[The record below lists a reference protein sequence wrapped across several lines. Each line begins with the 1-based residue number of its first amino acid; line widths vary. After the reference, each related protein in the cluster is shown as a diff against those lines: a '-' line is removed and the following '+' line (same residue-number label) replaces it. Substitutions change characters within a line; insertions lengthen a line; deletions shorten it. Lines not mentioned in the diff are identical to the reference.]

1 MLKDLILQAKNILDQ
16 TNPEDQALVE
26 VENALSAFLEAVAT
40 ERVSEPVQPADL
52 EHANRLLREIRRKR
66 SRHMA
71 ESQRSQHTAEPSNQ
85 KIEGTPVPDGSLN
98 ISPQFDDDDTYDPLR
113 KFMSSSH
120 DPEAENIMDS
130 AEEAFYGGNYQ
141 KAIPLFEQVLQI
153 EPGWARAQEHRDEAE
168 EFLRTGNIPSVA
180 LPPEAGRTYG
190 KAQSAAR
197 VFRYQ
202 TAIEY
207 LDEAFAYLKEAGI
220 NRWREGEELRQDLE
234 NQMQA
239 HQVYQE
245 GLANLRQGD
254 LQEGLSKVQSAA
266 SSVALPEYVDK
277 ASEIREDIAS
287 LDAIAD
293 LVNLSGHP
301 ADHLA
306 ESRIKLDQLSIKYGE
321 IPQISRLRNRMDI
334 ILPNVIT
341 GLIEKIQRRKRE
353 ADSASTLK
361 SAKAA
366 YAEADDLLTTFQA
379 LNPDHPQVQPLQ
391 SDVQNARH
399 EIDQL
404 EESLELANQALKT
417 DNRFFPRNAYTISK
431 AIRARFP
438 QDPEVLTLKNRLR
451 WYPIT
456 LYGGGAIAGLMI
468 ILMLWFG
475 GSGIASLV
483 RKRQLALTPSPTAT
497 FTITSTATITPT
509 ATVTPT
515 FTQSPTETP
524 NYTPTPT
531 PIIKATVIRDLFAYS
546 GCYETTNQV
555 GKIPVD
561 SEVTIIALPQRIF
574 DDLNRECV
582 LVEYLGEDRTVTG
595 YVLIADLIVP

>member
-1 MLKDLILQAKNILDQ
+1 MVKSLKS
-16 TNPEDQALVE
+16 PGC
-26 VENALSAFLEAVAT
+26 AT
-40 ERVSEPVQPADL
+40 
-52 EHANRLLREIRRKR
+52 
-66 SRHMA
+66 
-71 ESQRSQHTAEPSNQ
+71 
-85 KIEGTPVPDGSLN
+85 
-98 ISPQFDDDDTYDPLR
+98 
-113 KFMSSSH
+113 
-120 DPEAENIMDS
+120 
-130 AEEAFYGGNYQ
+130 
-141 KAIPLFEQVLQI
+141 
-153 EPGWARAQEHRDEAE
+153 GW
-168 EFLRTGNIPSVA
+168 I
-180 LPPEAGRTYG
+180 
-190 KAQSAAR
+190 
-197 VFRYQ
+197 
-202 TAIEY
+202 
-207 LDEAFAYLKEAGI
+207 
-220 NRWREGEELRQDLE
+220 
-234 NQMQA
+234 
-239 HQVYQE
+239 
-245 GLANLRQGD
+245 
-254 LQEGLSKVQSAA
+254 
-266 SSVALPEYVDK
+266 
-277 ASEIREDIAS
+277 
-287 LDAIAD
+287 
-293 LVNLSGHP
+293 
-301 ADHLA
+301 
-306 ESRIKLDQLSIKYGE
+306 
-321 IPQISRLRNRMDI
+321 
-334 ILPNVIT
+334 
-341 GLIEKIQRRKRE
+341 
-353 ADSASTLK
+353 DSASTLK

-531 PIIKATVIRDLFAYS
+531 PIIKATVVRDLFAYS

-561 SEVTIIALPQRIF
+561 SEVTIIALPQRVF
-574 DDLNRECV
+574 DDLNREC
-582 LVEYLGEDRTVTG
+582 G
-595 YVLIADLIVP
+595 